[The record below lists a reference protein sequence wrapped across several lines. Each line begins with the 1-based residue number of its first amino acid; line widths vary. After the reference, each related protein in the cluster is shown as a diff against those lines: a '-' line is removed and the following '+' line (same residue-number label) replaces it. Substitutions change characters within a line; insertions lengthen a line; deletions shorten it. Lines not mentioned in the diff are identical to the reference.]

1 MNECVFC
8 KIIRREIPASII
20 YEDHDVIAF
29 LDIAQTS
36 PGHTL
41 VIPKEHHETFL
52 GTPKK
57 VMHNVMDVAQRIGQ
71 AQIKKLHARGVNILI
86 NSYPEAGQ
94 TVGHYHVHV
103 IPRYGK
109 SDGLKIEMIEHF
121 DKDKNLPV
129 LVSKIKS
136 GL

>member
-1 MNECVFC
+1 MHNCVFC
-8 KIIRREIPASII
+8 KIINRELPAAII
-20 YEDHDVIAF
+20 YEDHHVIAF

-41 VIPKEHHETFL
+41 VIPKEHHDTFL
-52 GTPKK
+52 GTPKGI
-57 VMHNVMDVAQRIGQ
+57 MHNVMDVAQRIGQ
-71 AQIKKLHARGVNILI
+71 AQIKKLKARGVNIII

-94 TVGHYHVHV
+94 TVAHYHVHV

-109 SDGLKIEMIEHF
+109 KDGLKIEMIEQS
-121 DKDKNLPV
+121 DIDKNLPI
-129 LVSKIKS
+129 LVSKIQS

>member
-1 MNECVFC
+1 MHECIFC
-8 KIIRREIPASII
+8 KIINRELPASII
-20 YEDHDVIAF
+20 YEDHHVIAF

-41 VIPKEHHETFL
+41 VVPKEHHDTFL

-57 VMHNVMDVAQRIGQ
+57 IMHYVMDVAQRIGQ
-71 AQIKKLHARGVNILI
+71 AQIKKLNARGVNVLI

-94 TVGHYHVHV
+94 TVAHYHVHV

-109 SDGLKIEMIEHF
+109 KDGLKIEMVEQL
-121 DKDKNLPV
+121 DNAKNLPI
-129 LVSKIKS
+129 LVIKIKS